1 MLMNRRTHWT
11 TLATLALLSMTL
23 SDSRGGNPPTPCTSL
38 VHFAQSSYS
47 VTEEQGFVTLT
58 VVRENCLNQEVTVQY
73 QSVNG
78 SAVSGQDYTAVSGT
92 LTFPVNN
99 EYQYIQVPIIND
111 SASESSELFTV
122 TLSNPTNAAVTTP
135 GTATVSITD
144 GVPTASLSV
153 NPSSSTEGNQSTVT
167 FTVNLNSPAPGPVT
181 VPYTIGGTATRYGA
195 NFISNPS
202 LELSGDRWWLNSE
215 NDKGTF
221 TRTNEDSFFGG
232 YCAKFQADTMDGWM
246 IPTYI
251 LHPDLPP
258 GGLSTTQQYALSF
271 YARTAEARTLWLF
284 ISNSN
289 SQHIMANFGNV
300 TFTPTWKKY
309 TYVFTP
315 AHSGVPPT
323 YYPNLRWAAYADDLP
338 LTLYVDGLKLEPA
351 SAATKFGDYSTSSSI
366 DSLTIGTGQ
375 SSGQFSATVINDKIY
390 EDDESISVTM
400 GTPTGAEKGSQY
412 TASST
417 IYEDES
423 KPAASLQG
431 LPTTASETWD
441 GETSWVE
448 VGITLN
454 HGNTEKS
461 IQVPLSYG
469 GTAGLNVDYTAPAQ
483 AVLSPG
489 TQSTTINAITIDDT
503 QDEPDETINIT
514 IGVSDTVI
522 PGSPSTGT
530 ITLQDDF
537 DPPEISL
544 SVAASTFYED
554 VGEVQLL
561 AELSSTHNQTVTVNY
576 ATSDLSAI
584 AGEDYIA
591 SSGVLEFE
599 PDETSK
605 LFSIP
610 ISRDCSREDDE
621 SFLVE
626 LTAPANG
633 VLSASS
639 SEILTI
645 KNPDVVLEVIPNG
658 SWSPFLV
665 VDSKL
670 NCAVPAQIQIQYR
683 DVTNPAS
690 PGDWTDCQF
699 AETANPWTE
708 ASGCFNRGLTWN
720 LQSLGE
726 IDLVEVRTIVTVDE
740 DSAFVTGTCGP
751 LGGQP
756 LEVASLRFPRGEV
769 NLTCPETT
777 HEPDPGPPATGPT
790 DLPAGTSGDY
800 FRAKYFSVGSAY
812 QLSPGDL
819 QSSLTS
825 SFDPPQP
832 IVEWVETGDEAV
844 NPTPTPIERSLAS
857 ALVSQAVYGDSNGLW
872 NTNKTTDFTNRNVRM
887 LGGSIAAEWRLRDL
901 GRGISEADPS
911 VTNYPIINSKYI
923 LATQTLASIIRGGTI
938 YDAFRVVSRHSV
950 GAAAIPI
957 SSPLRQFIHTLQG
970 AEVHIYSTR
979 PGIGDYEDARSLP
992 LEPSVSPEMTSGRA
1006 GVGYH
1011 ANLAL
1016 DNKRVVGEGVETEI
1030 SEGTEDGGYIRRA
1043 VGMESTI
1050 SSNGGPE
1057 SSFQVNEAVGYTL
1070 QHTFGLPGGEATD
1083 EEKNVAYP
1091 IERAIFPRKYEV
1103 AVGVELHYPIPA
1115 SWHGTVANG
1124 LLIQSQSSS
1133 TSATA
1138 MGPIQRE
1145 ATLAPMPRDCAVPP
1159 ETIAAIVAADGCV
1172 LGDSKS
1178 DLAGYS
1184 TDWVN
1189 VGGPLT
1195 LGPAMH
1201 LPLPSEETMNP
1212 AVAKADRVG
1221 LVAYDPASNTLRLS
1235 VASAS
1240 ADRITW
1246 AKLKL
1251 DTPESPKALPNAKG
1265 RLAVTSRQS
1274 SVSQIVLTATLDLD
1288 GLPSDATVEVSRI
1301 CWRTLP
1307 YGKARIGGRPWRDV
1321 SSFNTTASLQSLAE
1335 QHLVI
1340 SDLTIDVTEAADG
1353 TPMVPEQI
1361 LELMCYT
1368 SIASLSMATS
1378 SVAASDTLRV
1388 GGN

>member
-1 MLMNRRTHWT
+1 VLMNRRTHWT
-11 TLATLALLSMTL
+11 TLATLALLSMSH

-47 VTEEQGFVTLT
+47 VTEEQGLVTLT
-58 VVRENCLNQEVTVQY
+58 VVRETCLNQEVTVQY
-73 QSVNG
+73 QCTNG
-78 SAVSGQDYTAVSGT
+78 SAVSDQDYTAVSGT
-92 LTFPVNN
+92 LTFPVNV
-99 EYQYIQVPIIND
+99 EYRYIQVPIIND

-122 TLSNPTNAAVTTP
+122 TLSNPTNASLTTP

-202 LELSGDRWWLNSE
+202 LEVSGDRWWLNSE
-215 NDKGTF
+215 NNKGTL

-271 YARTAEARTLWLF
+271 YAKTADVRTLWLY

-300 TFTPTWKKY
+300 TFTPTWKRY

-315 AHSGVPPT
+315 AHSGLPPT
-323 YYPNLRWAAYADDLP
+323 YYPNIRFAAYPDDLP
-338 LTLYVDGLKLEPA
+338 LTLYVDGLKLEQA
-351 SAATKFGDYSTSSSI
+351 SAATKFGDYSTSSST
-366 DSLTIGTGQ
+366 DSLTIATGQ
-375 SSGQFSATVINDKIY
+375 TSGQFSATVINDKIY

-417 IYEDES
+417 IIEDES
-423 KPAASLQG
+423 KPLASLQG
-431 LPTTASETWD
+431 LPTTAPESED
-441 GETSWVE
+441 GEPSWVG
-448 VGITLN
+448 VGISLN

-469 GTAGLNVDYTAPAQ
+469 GTASLNVDYTAPAQ
-483 AVLSPG
+483 AVLPAG
-489 TQSTTINAITIDDT
+489 TQFTTINAVTIDDT
-503 QDEPDETINIT
+503 LDEPDETINIT
-514 IGVSDTVI
+514 VGSSNTVS

-544 SVAASTFYED
+544 SVATSTFYED
-554 VGEVQLL
+554 VGEVELL

-576 ATSDLSAI
+576 ATSDLTAI
-584 AGEDYIA
+584 AGEDYTA
-591 SSGVLEFE
+591 SSGVLEFAPE
-599 PDETSK
+599 ETSK
-605 LFSIP
+605 LFSVP

-633 VLSASS
+633 VLSATS

-670 NCAVPAQIQIQYR
+670 NCSVPTQIQIQYR
-683 DVTNPAS
+683 DVTNPSS
-690 PGDWTDCQF
+690 PGNWTDCQF
-699 AETANPWTE
+699 TETANPWTE

-720 LQSLGE
+720 LQGLGG
-726 IDLVEVRTIVTVDE
+726 IDLIEVRTIVTVDE
-740 DSAFVTGTCGP
+740 ESAFVTGTCGP

-756 LEVASLRFPRGEV
+756 LEVAALRFPRGAV

-777 HEPDPGPPATGPT
+777 HEPDPGTAATGPT
-790 DLPAGTSGDY
+790 FETDGLSGEY

-819 QSSLTS
+819 QSNLTS

-832 IVEWVETGDEAV
+832 IAQLDDENV
-844 NPTPTPIERSLAS
+844 PTMAA
-857 ALVSQAVYGDSNGLW
+857 ALVSQAVYGDGNGLW
-872 NTNKTTDFTNRNVRM
+872 NTNKTIDFTNRNVRM
-887 LGGSIAAEWRLRDL
+887 LGGSIATEWRLRDVGIGVSEPNDKVAL
-901 GRGISEADPS
+901 GDVEGFEA
-911 VTNYPIINSKYI
+911 TGSKYI
-923 LATQTLASIIRGGTI
+923 LATQTLATIVRGGTI
-938 YDAFRVVSRHSV
+938 YDTFRVVSRHSV
-950 GAAAIPI
+950 GAAAVE
-957 SSPLRQFIHTLQG
+957 SSVRRFIHTLQG

-979 PGIGDYEDARSLP
+979 PEFGNSGDARNLP
-992 LEPSVSPEMTSGRA
+992 LEPPSSPEMIAARPGM
-1006 GVGYH
+1006 GYH
-1011 ANLAL
+1011 VSMNL

-1030 SEGTEDGGYIRRA
+1030 SEVAQDGGYIRRA

-1050 SSNGGPE
+1050 SSDGR
-1057 SSFQVNEAVGYTL
+1057 SDSAFDVNEAVGFML
-1070 QHTFGLPGGEATD
+1070 QNTFGLPGIESDPTD
-1083 EEKNVAYP
+1083 STIAYP
-1091 IERAIFPRKYEV
+1091 KEQANFSLKYET
-1103 AVGVELHYPIPA
+1103 ATGVKLEYPHPD
-1115 SWHGTVANG
+1115 SYLGTVSNA
-1124 LLIQSQSSS
+1124 LLIRAQN
-1133 TSATA
+1133 TSRSNDAL
-1138 MGPIQRE
+1138 GPDQRE
-1145 ATLAPMPRDCAVPP
+1145 GSLAIIGTDLANPELEWFIEFMPPP
-1159 ETIAAIVAADGCV
+1159 ESVASIVTADGSV

-1178 DLAGYS
+1178 DLGAYS
-1184 TDWVN
+1184 TDWAF

-1195 LGPAMH
+1195 LGAASALPTMDPA
-1201 LPLPSEETMNP
+1201 L
-1212 AVAKADRVG
+1212 AKADRIG
-1221 LVAYDPASNTLRLS
+1221 LLAYDPANNTLRLS
-1235 VASAS
+1235 VERET
-1240 ADRITW
+1240 DGGITW
-1246 AKLKL
+1246 ARLSL
-1251 DTPESPKALPNAKG
+1251 DPPVTDGPTAAPEKPRG
-1265 RLAVTSRQS
+1265 RLTVEERSR
-1274 SVSQIVLTATLDLD
+1274 VGNAITITASLDLE
-1288 GLPSDATVEVSRI
+1288 GLSNNATVNVARI
-1301 CWRTLP
+1301 RWRTPP

-1321 SSFNTTASLQSLAE
+1321 DSYTVSSATQSGARARFE
-1335 QHLVI
+1335 
-1340 SDLTIDVTEAADG
+1340 LTGVTIILDNAADG
-1353 TPMVPEQI
+1353 TEIKAEQL
-1361 LELMCYT
+1361 LELMCFT
-1368 SIASLSMATS
+1368 SVPTAIT
-1378 SVAASDTLRV
+1378 ASDTLRV
-1388 GGN
+1388 GATP